1 MTLVIYT
8 DILKVFLCALGLLVP
23 GVLLLSE
30 KVFLVRGLR
39 VKGGYLLYSPRR
51 VLTPDNPQSDVSI
64 RLTRNIRLCADI
76 PLELFSSDYV
86 SLVHSG
92 IGGQKSC

>member
-8 DILKVFLCALGLLVP
+8 DILKVFLGALGLLVP
-23 GVLLLSE
+23 GVVLLSE
-30 KVFLVRGLR
+30 KLFLVRGLR

-51 VLTPDNPQSDVSI
+51 VLTSENLQSNVCI
-64 RLTRNIRLCADI
+64 RLTRNIRLGADI
-76 PLELFSSDYV
+76 PLELCSSDYV

>member
-1 MTLVIYT
+1 
-8 DILKVFLCALGLLVP
+8 VP

-30 KVFLVRGLR
+30 KLFLVRGLR

-51 VLTPDNPQSDVSI
+51 VLTPENLQSDVSI
-64 RLTRNIRLCADI
+64 RLTRNIRSCADI
-76 PLELFSSDYV
+76 PLGLFSSDYV

>member
-1 MTLVIYT
+1 MTLVIYP

-23 GVLLLSE
+23 GVILLSE

-51 VLTPDNPQSDVSI
+51 VLTPENLQSDVSI